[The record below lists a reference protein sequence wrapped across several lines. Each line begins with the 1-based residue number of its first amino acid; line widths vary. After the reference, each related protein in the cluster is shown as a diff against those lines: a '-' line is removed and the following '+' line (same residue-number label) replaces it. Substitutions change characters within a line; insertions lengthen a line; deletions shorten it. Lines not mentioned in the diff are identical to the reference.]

1 MKLLLMLSMLAA
13 SSANA
18 GEVAYLTGQLIEG
31 NKRICYYH
39 SSVGE
44 LIMVRE
50 ATNLCPITVDL
61 DLLITRL

>member
-1 MKLLLMLSMLAA
+1 MKLLPILTMLVAA
-13 SSANA
+13 SVNA

-31 NKRICYYH
+31 DKRICYYH

-61 DLLITRL
+61 DLLITAL